1 MELVFIFLQ
10 FSINRQSL
18 RDAYNMVQYKM
29 LRRSNLFIENSLPIE
44 VKLRRSALLVFQII
58 LFANKIV
65 LDADLPAGLRYYYC
79 SNAWQYELHNTAEKK
94 EQMINQML
102 LSKFL

>member
-18 RDAYNMVQYKM
+18 RDAYNMIPYKM

-44 VKLRRSALLVFQII
+44 AKLRRSALLVFQII
-58 LFANKIV
+58 LFADQTV
-65 LDADLPAGLRYYYC
+65 LIADLLAGKAGLRYYYC
-79 SNAWQYELHNTAEKK
+79 SNAWQYELHNTTKK
-94 EQMINQML
+94 R
-102 LSKFL
+102 SK